1 MATAAALAQRISS
14 SGLASSSCRSA
25 EAVEFRSSFFGRSGA
40 GRSFG
45 SQPEARRA
53 DRTQHVV
60 RSKLET
66 PLKPKGNEDGQ
77 IAIQKDDSLPRPD
90 KTREADTSDPSFKEE
105 PLVKGPENFGDG
117 TSVFK
122 GGFAQETLNGRAAMV
137 GFTSAVVV
145 ELITGRSVWGQL
157 IGRDGPPSVLLLG
170 LTIVTVF
177 VSSFAPR
184 VRDMPDNGLDRP
196 ARAVGPFTQYAE
208 RVNGRA
214 AMIGIIVLLAVEGLT
229 KGPIFHF

>member
-1 MATAAALAQRISS
+1 MATSAALAQRISS
-14 SGLASSSCRSA
+14 SGLASASCQS
-25 EAVEFRSSFFGRSGA
+25 EQTLRSSFFGQSA
-40 GRSFG
+40 SFAAL
-45 SQPEARRA
+45 PARRSSRA
-53 DRTQHVV
+53 QHVV
-60 RSKLET
+60 RSSKLAPLQEA
-66 PLKPKGNEDGQ
+66 LKPKGNTEGQ
-77 IAIQKDDSLPRPD
+77 IAVQKDDDLPRPD
-90 KTREADTSDPSFKEE
+90 KTKEAETSDPSFKEE

-137 GFTSAVVV
+137 GFTSAVIA
-145 ELITGRSVWGQL
+145 ELATGKSVWGQL
-157 IGRDGPPSVLLLG
+157 IGRDGPPSIILLG

-208 RVNGRA
+208 RINGRA
-214 AMIGIIVLLAVEGLT
+214 AMIGIIVLLAFEGLT
-229 KGPIFHF
+229 KDPIFHF

>member
-1 MATAAALAQRISS
+1 MASSTLVAQRISS
-14 SGLASSSCRSA
+14 SGLASVSSRCSA
-25 EAVEFRSSFFGRSGA
+25 EQAPLRSSFFGQFSAVPKAVPVGRRSG
-40 GRSFG
+40 
-45 SQPEARRA
+45 RA
-53 DRTQHVV
+53 QHVV

-66 PLKPKGNEDGQ
+66 PLKPKGNTEGQ
-77 IAIQKDDSLPRPD
+77 IAVQKDDNLPRPD

-122 GGFAQETLNGRAAMV
+122 GGFMQETLNGRAAMV
-137 GFTSAVVV
+137 GFTSAVVA
-145 ELITGRSVWGQL
+145 ELITGRSVWNQL
-157 IGRDGPPSVLLLG
+157 IARDGPPSLLLLG

-214 AMIGIIVLLAVEGLT
+214 AMIGIIVVLTVEGLT
-229 KGPIFHF
+229 GNPLFRF